1 MKNRIYKR
9 RLIFFLPNLSG
20 GGAERVMV
28 NFANG
33 LATLGHTVDIVLAGE
48 GGVNSTFV
56 SSMVRV
62 VELRAS
68 GCFAS
73 VIPFARHLR
82 RSRPDVVISTLGH
95 ANVAAILARRLA
107 GGKFKLIIREANRM
121 KLPEYGVTLKQRV
134 SHFSVKALYRYADAV
149 LANADGLA
157 QEIVDEVKIPAG
169 RVKVVE
175 NPVVTDDFDQLAAEP
190 LRDDWFADPQI
201 PVVLG
206 VGRLSPQKDFS
217 TLIYAFSMVRKMRPA
232 RLVILGEGVERDQL
246 TGLINKL
253 GLDQCV
259 RLQGYVANPY
269 PYMRRC
275 GCFVLSSLH
284 EGCPNALI
292 QALLAGAKV
301 ISTDCRWGP
310 YEVLE
315 GGKLGKLVA
324 TGNPQQLAE
333 AIACSLNSPQ
343 GIHHSDQIQQLKKK
357 YEQGS
362 ALSKLIGIIEAL

>member
-33 LATLGHTVDIVLAGE
+33 LATVGHTVDIVLAGE

-149 LANADGLA
+149 LA
-157 QEIVDEVKIPAG
+157 
-169 RVKVVE
+169 